1 MKIFIFEKLKKII
14 NYFFIFYKKF
24 IKSKINIYF
33 FYIMT
38 KFLKFLQ
45 KSDRG
50 GMLCPWGQNMG
61 FWRTYEWNESKRF
74 SFWDP
79 SI

>member
-38 KFLKFLQ
+38 KFLKFL
-45 KSDRG
+45 
-50 GMLCPWGQNMG
+50 
-61 FWRTYEWNESKRF
+61 
-74 SFWDP
+74 
-79 SI
+79 SIFGPGRHAMSVGPKYGVLAYLRVERE